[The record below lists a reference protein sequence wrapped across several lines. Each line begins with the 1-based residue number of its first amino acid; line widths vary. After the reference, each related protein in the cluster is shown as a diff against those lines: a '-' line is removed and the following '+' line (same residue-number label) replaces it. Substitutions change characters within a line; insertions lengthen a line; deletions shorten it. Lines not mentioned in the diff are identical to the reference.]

1 MKSYEDPERMT
12 VQIVNFGSIVRDG
25 KGSKVIEVSTEE
37 EGYEY
42 IEDLKE
48 EKTA

>member
-12 VQIVNFGSIVRDG
+12 VQIMNFGSIVRDG
-25 KGSKVIEVSTEE
+25 NGNKVIEVSTEE

-48 EKTA
+48 KKTA